1 MIVIRERNI
10 GIGLLGLGTI
20 GAGVVEILAQKSAS
34 YEKNLGF
41 SIELIKILVAD
52 ANKTRD
58 IQTNAK
64 ITADFLDLID
74 DPKIDLIVEAIGGET
89 PAFEYIRKA
98 IDSGKHVV
106 TANKEVI
113 AKYGPELIK
122 HAVDNG
128 VSIRFEASVGGGI
141 PILRP
146 LSRDLLANDFN
157 KITTIINGTTNYM
170 LTRMS
175 LQNANYS
182 AALEKSK
189 SLGYAEPDPT
199 ADVEGIDAAYKLAI
213 LSSLAFKVRVRFEE
227 VYAEGISNLDLADF
241 VYAKELGY
249 VVKLLAIA
257 EKFDDGIQVRVHP
270 SFVPM
275 EHPLAKVNG
284 VQNAI
289 QLSGDLVGSV
299 ILEGPG
305 AGKSPTASAIIG
317 DIFETAEAIFEQKK
331 LPPYPFGGNSAKIQH
346 IDLLHSQYY
355 LRIKVKDQPGVMA
368 EISRALGDRDV
379 SLASVI
385 QKDLAVLDGSTEIV
399 VTTHSAL
406 EASVRGAIASIR
418 AQDAVIDVF
427 NLIRI
432 EEVIA

>member
-1 MIVIRERNI
+1 MIRERNI

-175 LQNANYS
+175 LQNENYS

-213 LSSLAFKVRVRFEE
+213 LSSLAFKSF
-227 VYAEGISNLDLADF
+227 
-241 VYAKELGY
+241 KTPP
-249 VVKLLAIA
+249 KLS
-257 EKFDDGIQVRVHP
+257 E
-270 SFVPM
+270 
-275 EHPLAKVNG
+275 
-284 VQNAI
+284 
-289 QLSGDLVGSV
+289 
-299 ILEGPG
+299 
-305 AGKSPTASAIIG
+305 
-317 DIFETAEAIFEQKK
+317 
-331 LPPYPFGGNSAKIQH
+331 NS
-346 IDLLHSQYY
+346 
-355 LRIKVKDQPGVMA
+355 
-368 EISRALGDRDV
+368 
-379 SLASVI
+379 
-385 QKDLAVLDGSTEIV
+385 
-399 VTTHSAL
+399 
-406 EASVRGAIASIR
+406 
-418 AQDAVIDVF
+418 
-427 NLIRI
+427 
-432 EEVIA
+432 